1 MYSTTAGYKTAVQS
15 LPQNFS
21 MKIIAEFS
29 DDSSINL
36 ECENGGILY
45 AEDNLPLECENSQ
58 SGVSIMPEDIFE
70 ADFDESAFGTGG
82 FKIGSAAATMFSVR
96 IRKDAKFNK
105 NELSSATLMP
115 RISLYDSEGNVI
127 DYVNI
132 GKFFTRNIIVS
143 GTDLKLDCSDRMDDA
158 SDIPYSPLK
167 MPCSLY
173 EICTNIANRLYSS
186 FANTVDEL
194 PFLSTVIDDSI
205 FEGYSLRQVI
215 SLIAEATGSFAI
227 FNYDGELELKWFTES
242 GIELRED
249 WSKKA
254 IVLNGNTF
262 TTDGNP
268 VKVTGVS
275 IVSGEENKAFVG
287 TEEYLLEII
296 DNPIAEAFPE
306 ETAAAVY
313 ARVKNTLYIPS
324 VWDRLGGDPSIQV
337 GDIVT
342 VIDNKEPYNPEHY
355 DEYGK
360 HKLYVSQKNWKY
372 NGAFSETYEAQALPK
387 QNKNSK
393 MNISKRLSRLAK
405 QIVETENSLTSE
417 MDKRQ
422 EFLLL
427 FNETI
432 AASMGFYST
441 VIEDAGGASVQ
452 YMHDKPELSESKTI
466 YTKGINGFAWTNDG
480 WNNGNPV
487 WKYGFDKN
495 GNAILNAIYAYTL
508 SADVITS
515 GLLKSKNGA
524 SWINMDDGTFL
535 FRSAKADDFF
545 PPSYTYEKALELN
558 GSGTLSVYGVLK
570 SLIDPNIS
578 VAIGLSENG
587 NYGAFTITDNA
598 SGYGDIISVYRVTRG
613 SEKGVVITAPFLT
626 ESEENS
632 EETNRKGISI
642 LPDEIKLFNDGKNG
656 TACSYVANGS
666 AQLGVRSAD
675 VEMSNKQH
683 NYMWINY
690 FPPNFGIAPD
700 YYIFGNGTSGGKAG
714 IRCADIECSRLICGG
729 SKFYEDCVMTVWGN
743 LGIDKEAYAEKYNVW
758 SERSKKE
765 NIVEHSE
772 NNALEKICGMR
783 FYSYDFKSKSNN
795 TVKAK
800 AMSAQSIEEKTHINF
815 GVMADE
821 APSEIQSS
829 DGKGID
835 LYSYIGLVAKSVQEL
850 TETVKEQQKYIEK
863 LEKIAELKK

>member
-1 MYSTTAGYKTAVQS
+1 MYSTTAEYKTAVQS
-15 LPQNFS
+15 LPQNFG

-29 DDSSINL
+29 EASSINL
-36 ECENGGILY
+36 ECENGGTLY

-82 FKIGSAAATMFSVR
+82 FQIGSAAATMFSVR

-158 SDIPYSPLK
+158 SDIPYTPLK

-275 IVSGEENKAFVG
+275 VVSGEESKAFVG
-287 TEEYLLEII
+287 TEEYLLEIV

-313 ARVKNTLYIPS
+313 ARVKDTLYIPS

-342 VIDNKEPYNPEHY
+342 IIDNKEPYNPEHY

-372 NGAFSETYEAQALPK
+372 NGGFSETYEAQALPK

-393 MNISKRLSRLAK
+393 MNVSKRLSRLAK
-405 QIVETENSLTSE
+405 QIVETENSLTNE

-422 EFLLL
+422 LALLM
-427 FNETI
+427 FNS
-432 AASMGFYST
+432 AMAGSMGLYQT
-441 VIEDAGGASVQ
+441 VIKDDNGGDIV
-452 YMHDKPELSESKTI
+452 YYHNKPNLSDSKII
-466 YTKGINGFAWTNDG
+466 YTFGKNGFAWTDTG
-480 WNNGNPV
+480 WKGNATL
-487 WKYGFDKN
+487 WQYGFDRN
-495 GNAILNAIYAYTL
+495 GNAILNAIYAYIL

-515 GLLKSKNGA
+515 GLLKSKNGS
-524 SWINMDDGTFL
+524 SWINLDNGTFSFGKKELFGLINVPMLTLDDDGYISMFGRIRSQLYKELSFGFWGGGISIRDESKAVGSKERFGVDANPNSVDISAGAAGDNLTLFRRCRITMSKNNLFLVHGNSTAAGSEASLRLSGDYSNVNKAEFDLRADRQGIKTDDNKVVLYSGTHTAYLNFDGTF
-535 FRSAKADDFF
+535 
-545 PPSYTYEKALELN
+545 YIE
-558 GSGTLSVYGVLK
+558 
-570 SLIDPNIS
+570 
-578 VAIGLSENG
+578 
-587 NYGAFTITDNA
+587 
-598 SGYGDIISVYRVTRG
+598 
-613 SEKGVVITAPFLT
+613 
-626 ESEENS
+626 
-632 EETNRKGISI
+632 
-642 LPDEIKLFNDGKNG
+642 
-656 TACSYVANGS
+656 
-666 AQLGVRSAD
+666 SAD
-675 VEMSNKQH
+675 FISDR
-683 NYMWINY
+683 
-690 FPPNFGIAPD
+690 A
-700 YYIFGNGTSGGKAG
+700 
-714 IRCADIECSRLICGG
+714 
-729 SKFYEDCVMTVWGN
+729 
-743 LGIDKEAYAEKYNVW
+743 
-758 SERSKKE
+758 KKE
-765 NIVEHSE
+765 NIKIISPL
-772 NNALEKICGMR
+772 ALERIKDMN
-783 FYSYDFKSKSNN
+783 FYSYNMIDGGSK
-795 TVKAK
+795 VK
-800 AMSAQSIEEKTHINF
+800 M

-821 APSEIQSS
+821 APDEILGA
-829 DGKGID
+829 DGKSIST
-835 LYSYIGLVAKSVQEL
+835 YPFMCYITRAVQEL
-850 TETVKEQQKYIEK
+850 SEIVENQAGEIAVLKEEIKNIKEA
-863 LEKIAELKK
+863 LSNENI

>member
-1 MYSTTAGYKTAVQS
+1 MYSTTAEYKTAVQS

-29 DDSSINL
+29 EASSINL
-36 ECENGGILY
+36 ECENGGTLY

-82 FKIGSAAATMFSVR
+82 FQIGSAAATMFSVR

-268 VKVTGVS
+268 VKVTSVS
-275 IVSGEENKAFVG
+275 VVSGEESKAFVG

-313 ARVKNTLYIPS
+313 ARVKDTLYIPS

-355 DEYGK
+355 DEYSK

-393 MNISKRLSRLAK
+393 MNVSKRLSRLAK
-405 QIVETENSLTSE
+405 QIVETENSLTNE

-422 EFLLL
+422 LALLM
-427 FNETI
+427 FNSAI
-432 AASMGFYST
+432 AGSMGLYQT
-441 VIEDAGGASVQ
+441 VIKDENGGDIV
-452 YMHDKPELSESKTI
+452 YYHNKPNLSDSKI
-466 YTKGINGFAWTNDG
+466 VYTYGANGFAWTNTG
-480 WNNGNPV
+480 WKGDATV

-524 SWINMDDGTFL
+524 SWINLDNGTFSFGKKDILGLLNVPMLSLDDDGYISMFGRI
-535 FRSAKADDFF
+535 RSQLDKD
-545 PPSYTYEKALELN
+545 
-558 GSGTLSVYGVLK
+558 LSLGFW
-570 SLIDPNIS
+570 
-578 VAIGLSENG
+578 GQ
-587 NYGAFTITDNA
+587 
-598 SGYGDIISVYRVTRG
+598 
-613 SEKGVVITAPFLT
+613 
-626 ESEENS
+626 
-632 EETNRKGISI
+632 GISI
-642 LPDEIKLFNDGKNG
+642 RDESKAIGSKERFAVDVSNNSINISAAAAGDNLLISRRCRIDMTKSTIYIVHGSALTGATAYLRLESDYEKTDSAKFQLDAKNKGIRVSDIHTVLYNGTHTAFLGNDGVF
-656 TACSYVANGS
+656 YVEDS
-666 AQLGVRSAD
+666 AFISDRA
-675 VEMSNKQH
+675 
-683 NYMWINY
+683 
-690 FPPNFGIAPD
+690 
-700 YYIFGNGTSGGKAG
+700 
-714 IRCADIECSRLICGG
+714 
-729 SKFYEDCVMTVWGN
+729 
-743 LGIDKEAYAEKYNVW
+743 
-758 SERSKKE
+758 KKE
-765 NIVEHSE
+765 NIVQIEPS
-772 NNALEKICGMR
+772 ALENIENMN
-783 FYSYDFKSKSNN
+783 FYSYNIIEGGAK
-795 TVKAK
+795 VK
-800 AMSAQSIEEKTHINF
+800 M

-821 APSEIQSS
+821 APEEILGG
-829 DGKGID
+829 DGKSIST
-835 LYSYIGLVAKSVQEL
+835 YPFMCYIARSVQEL
-850 TETVKEQQKYIEK
+850 NGIVKSQAGE
-863 LEKIAELKK
+863 IAALKEEIKNIKEALTNENI

>member
-1 MYSTTAGYKTAVQS
+1 MYNTNAEYKTAVQS
-15 LPQNFS
+15 LPQNFG

-29 DDSSINL
+29 EASSINL
-36 ECENGGILY
+36 ECENGGTLY

-105 NELSSATLMP
+105 NELSSAVLKP

-173 EICTNIANRLYSS
+173 EICSNIANRLYSS

-194 PFLSTVIDDSI
+194 PFLGTVIDDSI

-215 SLIAEATGSFAI
+215 SLIAEATGNFAI

-275 IVSGEENKAFVG
+275 VVSGEENKAFVG
-287 TEEYLLEII
+287 TEEYLLEIV

-306 ETAAAVY
+306 GTAAAVY
-313 ARVKNTLYIPS
+313 ARVKDTLYIPS

-422 EFLLL
+422 LALLM
-427 FNETI
+427 FNSAI
-432 AASMGFYST
+432 AGSMGLYQT
-441 VIEDAGGASVQ
+441 VIKDENGGDIV
-452 YMHDKPELSESKTI
+452 YYHNKPNLSDSKI
-466 YTKGINGFAWTNDG
+466 VYTYGANGFAWTNTG
-480 WNNGNPV
+480 WKGDATV

-524 SWINMDDGTFL
+524 SWINLDNGTFSFGKKDILGLLNVPMLSLDDDGYISMFGRI
-535 FRSAKADDFF
+535 RSQLDKDLSFGFWGQGISIRDESKAIGSKERFAVDVSNNSINISAAAAGDNLLI
-545 PPSYTYEKALELN
+545 SRRCRIDMTKSTIYIVHGSALTGATAYLRLESDYEKADSAKFQLDAKN
-558 GSGTLSVYGVLK
+558 
-570 SLIDPNIS
+570 
-578 VAIGLSENG
+578 
-587 NYGAFTITDNA
+587 
-598 SGYGDIISVYRVTRG
+598 
-613 SEKGVVITAPFLT
+613 
-626 ESEENS
+626 
-632 EETNRKGISI
+632 KGIRVSDI
-642 LPDEIKLFNDGKNG
+642 HTVLYNGTHTAFLGNDGVF
-656 TACSYVANGS
+656 YVEDS
-666 AQLGVRSAD
+666 AFISDRA
-675 VEMSNKQH
+675 
-683 NYMWINY
+683 
-690 FPPNFGIAPD
+690 
-700 YYIFGNGTSGGKAG
+700 
-714 IRCADIECSRLICGG
+714 
-729 SKFYEDCVMTVWGN
+729 
-743 LGIDKEAYAEKYNVW
+743 
-758 SERSKKE
+758 KKE
-765 NIVEHSE
+765 NIVQIEPS
-772 NNALEKICGMR
+772 ALENIENMN
-783 FYSYDFKSKSNN
+783 FYSYNIIEGGAK
-795 TVKAK
+795 VK
-800 AMSAQSIEEKTHINF
+800 M

-821 APSEIQSS
+821 APEEILGG
-829 DGKGID
+829 DGKSIST
-835 LYSYIGLVAKSVQEL
+835 YPFMCYIARAVQEL
-850 TETVKEQQKYIEK
+850 NGIVKSQADE
-863 LEKIAELKK
+863 IAALKEEIKNIKEALTNENI

>member
-1 MYSTTAGYKTAVQS
+1 MYSTTAEYKTAVQS

-21 MKIIAEFS
+21 IKIIAEFS
-29 DDSSINL
+29 GTPSSNFNSESSEDI
-36 ECENGGILY
+36 Y
-45 AEDNLPLECENSQ
+45 TEDN
-58 SGVSIMPEDIFE
+58 
-70 ADFDESAFGTGG
+70 
-82 FKIGSAAATMFSVR
+82 
-96 IRKDAKFNK
+96 
-105 NELSSATLMP
+105 
-115 RISLYDSEGNVI
+115 
-127 DYVNI
+127 
-132 GKFFTRNIIVS
+132 
-143 GTDLKLDCSDRMDDA
+143 
-158 SDIPYSPLK
+158 
-167 MPCSLY
+167 
-173 EICTNIANRLYSS
+173 
-186 FANTVDEL
+186 
-194 PFLSTVIDDSI
+194 
-205 FEGYSLRQVI
+205 
-215 SLIAEATGSFAI
+215 IAEATGSFAI

-275 IVSGEENKAFVG
+275 VVSGEESKAFVG

-313 ARVKNTLYIPS
+313 ARVKDTLYIPS

-372 NGAFSETYEAQALPK
+372 SGGFSETYEAQALPK
-387 QNKNSK
+387 QNKNNR
-393 MNISKRLSRLAK
+393 MNVSKRLSRLTK

-422 EFLLL
+422 LALLM
-427 FNETI
+427 FNSAI
-432 AASMGFYST
+432 AGSMGLYQT
-441 VIEDAGGASVQ
+441 VIKDDNGGDIV
-452 YMHDKPELSESKTI
+452 YYHNKPNLSDSKII
-466 YTKGINGFAWTNDG
+466 YTYGANGFAWTNTG
-480 WNNGNPV
+480 WKGDATV

-545 PPSYTYEKALELN
+545 PPSYTYEPKLGLDNNGVLN
-558 GSGTLSVYGVLK
+558 VYGTLK
-570 SLIDPNIS
+570 SFSYPYIS
-578 VAIGLSENG
+578 MAIGPSAQG
-587 NYGAFTITDNA
+587 NFGALTVTYNID
-598 SGYGDIISVYRVTRG
+598 GYGDIFSVYPVSSA
-613 SEKGVVITAPFLT
+613 SENGVVITAPFLT
-626 ESEENS
+626 NA

-675 VEMSNKQH
+675 IEMSNEQH
-683 NYMWINY
+683 DYMWINY
-690 FPPNFGIAPD
+690 FPPKFGLAPA

-714 IRCADIECSRLICGG
+714 IRCADIKSESAFFKNIVSIG
-729 SKFYEDCVMTVWGN
+729 STDEFYEGYLLSVFGQAIANKWVVTSDPS
-743 LGIDKEAYAEKYNVW
+743 L
-758 SERSKKE
+758 KE
-765 NIVEHSE
+765 NIVEQTDD
-772 NNALEKICGMR
+772 NALEKICGMR
-783 FYSYDFKSKSNN
+783 FYSYDFKDETKN
-795 TVKAK
+795 TIKAK
-800 AMSAQSIEEKTHINF
+800 IKSAANTEEKPKTHINF

-835 LYSYIGLVAKSVQEL
+835 MYSYIGLVAKSVQEL
-850 TETVKEQQKYIEK
+850 TETVKKQQKYIEK
-863 LEKIAELKK
+863 LEEKIAELKK